1 MLIRTIFS
9 RPYLRYVLLQK
20 RILVGDN
27 ILIRY
32 FCIRMDRAVVRC
44 VSSEPK
50 LTISFS
56 LAGSSRHMLREQT
69 EELGKVLARISNSII
84 KAQSKGKKSK
94 KSKSESA
101 SASGDVAEPVV
112 RLYFNGDVVA
122 EDALN
127 RDAWQDGAVLQVG
140 DAKYKV
146 ERNPP
151 TFTTAQLPAS
161 VLAGFPVCPK
171 LEIEFGDL
179 RFCVFKWYKESS
191 PNAHARGQEDSWVE
205 AGRDRVF
212 TPSNTDVGLRLKLKC
227 MPGSE
232 SRLGLPVE
240 LVTSSSV
247 EAGPGV
253 CTFDNRH
260 LYTRK
265 VTNDSTTR
273 VVTYN
278 ILADIYSQTELSK
291 TVLYPYCAQY
301 ALELDYRQN
310 LIKKELSGY
319 NADIICLQEVDKGVF
334 SDSLAPALDAF
345 GMDGVFKVKEKQHEG
360 LATFYRRSKFRLLS
374 RHDIMLSEA
383 LEMDALHS
391 VLLEKL
397 STNPVLKEKVV
408 QRSTTLQVT
417 VFQSIS
423 DPSKIVCVGNTHLYW
438 HPKGANIR
446 LIQMAVALK
455 HLKKVITE
463 QHAGTLIFCGD
474 FNSTPSSGLFQLLS
488 QGSIAEQHSDWA
500 SNGPEE
506 LLQMELHSPFQLISA
521 CGVPDYTNYVGGFN
535 GCLDYIF
542 MEPQALQVEQ
552 VIPLPSHQELTTYQA
567 LPSVSHPSDHIALVC
582 DLKWK

>member
-1 MLIRTIFS
+1 MLSRTICS
-9 RPYLRYVLLQK
+9 RLYLRYVLLQK
-20 RILVGDN
+20 RILVDDN
-27 ILIRY
+27 ILFRQ
-32 FCIRMDRAVVRC
+32 FCSRMDRAVVRC
-44 VSSEPK
+44 VPSEPK
-50 LTISFS
+50 LTISFTV
-56 LAGSSRHMLREQT
+56 AGSYRHMLREQT

-94 KSKSESA
+94 RSKGENTNTDA
-101 SASGDVAEPVV
+101 AEPVV
-112 RLYFNGDVVA
+112 RLYFNGDLVA

-127 RDAWQDGAVLQVG
+127 RDAWQDGALLQIG

-191 PNAHARGQEDSWVE
+191 PNAHTRGEEDSWVE
-205 AGRDRVF
+205 AGSDRVF
-212 TPSNTDVGLRLKLKC
+212 TPSNMDVGLRLKLKC
-227 MPGSE
+227 MPGNE
-232 SRLGLPVE
+232 SRLGLELE
-240 LVTSSSV
+240 LVTLSTV

-253 CTFDNRH
+253 CTFDSRH
-260 LYTRK
+260 LYTCK
-265 VTNDSTTR
+265 LTNDSTTR

-278 ILADIYSQTELSK
+278 ILADIYSQTEFSK
-291 TVLYPYCAQY
+291 TVLYPYCAPY

-334 SDSLAPALDAF
+334 GDSLAPALDAF

-360 LATFYRRSKFRLLS
+360 LATFYRRSKFKMLS
-374 RHDIMLSEA
+374 RHDVMLSEA
-383 LEMDALHS
+383 LEMDALHR

-397 STNPVLKEKVV
+397 STNPVLKAKVV

-417 VFQSIS
+417 VFQSIC
-423 DPSKIVCVGNTHLYW
+423 DPLKIVCVANTHLYW
-438 HPKGANIR
+438 HPKGSNVR
-446 LIQMAVALK
+446 LIQMAVALN
-455 HLKKVITE
+455 HLKKVMAE
-463 QHAGTLIFCGD
+463 EHASTLIFCGD

-488 QGSIAEQHSDWA
+488 QGSIAEQHTDWA

-506 LLQMELHSPFQLISA
+506 LLQMELHSPFQLTSA
-521 CGVPDYTNYVGGFN
+521 CGEPDYTNFVGGFN
-535 GCLDYIF
+535 GCLDYVFI
-542 MEPQALQVEQ
+542 ELQALQVEQ
-552 VIPLPSHQELTTYQA
+552 VIPLPSHEEVTTYQA